1 MGEENKKNKENKIDE
16 YIAKLTK
23 ENFLDKYTNPPDVEE
38 WKNFIK
44 SLPQK
49 DDPFVQSL
57 NKYKCRMYYFNFSYI
72 FLVNIVAFLKLLK
85 IRFTNLFIK
94 FSKNKIKDIYSTK
107 DAGKYDMV
115 IQKRKDLDIDDVFPL
130 ELYDEFPN
138 YIIVPA
144 NHDRTLI
151 FNEDLNKAYKE
162 LVRRNFFRFNY
173 RLLAL
178 KELALHS
185 YLLENYNPKATVV
198 YINERNVLGPI
209 LKNIYEKQGREFIG
223 FMHGSD
229 IFHLIKSYMAFS
241 RYYIWDKDYIPMYE
255 NDMKCIIDK
264 YVVYIPGKNSFTF
277 KEKDLYEKDLTYYV
291 SGQSEDELKILS
303 KVIKELEKKSI
314 RMMIRPHP
322 RLDFNKK
329 LFDEKNIESFE
340 VDIEKSMDNSKYIV
354 GVSTTVIEQGYFG
367 GKKIL
372 IDDISNKRT
381 FQSLYDR
388 KYLMITKLGEE
399 NVKLFSEYLKNK
411 GIDLDNINK

>member
-94 FSKNKIKDIYSTK
+94 SSKNKIKDIYSTK

-209 LKNIYEKQGREFIG
+209 LKI
-223 FMHGSD
+223 FM
-229 IFHLIKSYMAFS
+229 
-241 RYYIWDKDYIPMYE
+241 
-255 NDMKCIIDK
+255 
-264 YVVYIPGKNSFTF
+264 KN
-277 KEKDLYEKDLTYYV
+277 K
-291 SGQSEDELKILS
+291 
-303 KVIKELEKKSI
+303 
-314 RMMIRPHP
+314 
-322 RLDFNKK
+322 
-329 LFDEKNIESFE
+329 
-340 VDIEKSMDNSKYIV
+340 
-354 GVSTTVIEQGYFG
+354 
-367 GKKIL
+367 
-372 IDDISNKRT
+372 
-381 FQSLYDR
+381 
-388 KYLMITKLGEE
+388 EE
-399 NVKLFSEYLKNK
+399 NLLALCMVRIYF
-411 GIDLDNINK
+411 I